1 MKESSTTS
9 LDLNGL
15 HLPELPSWFPLAWG
29 WWASLAY
36 ILIVMLIIGL
46 AVRWHRRRLAPK
58 KTALRLLSLTV
69 TPQTPSSAIELVRQA
84 ALCYYPREEIAH
96 LIERL
101 VRLFRCPSGPSTLRT
116 QRNLVAASLIP
127 ETKSEQC

>member
-29 WWASLAY
+29 WWASLAG

-84 ALCYYPREEIAH
+84 ALCYYLAR
-96 LIERL
+96 RL
-101 VRLFRCPSGPSTLRT
+101 R
-116 QRNLVAASLIP
+116 I
-127 ETKSEQC
+127 

>member
-29 WWASLAY
+29 WWASLAG

-58 KTALRLLSLTV
+58 KTRITPFEFDSDSANALF
-69 TPQTPSSAIELVRQA
+69 
-84 ALCYYPREEIAH
+84 CY
-96 LIERL
+96 
-101 VRLFRCPSGPSTLRT
+101 
-116 QRNLVAASLIP
+116 
-127 ETKSEQC
+127 

>member
-29 WWASLAY
+29 WWASLAG

-58 KTALRLLSLTV
+58 KTAL
-69 TPQTPSSAIELVRQA
+69 
-84 ALCYYPREEIAH
+84 
-96 LIERL
+96 
-101 VRLFRCPSGPSTLRT
+101 RLFRCPSGPSTLRT

>member
-29 WWASLAY
+29 WWASLVN

-58 KTALRLLSLTV
+58 NRITPFEFDSDSANALF
-69 TPQTPSSAIELVRQA
+69 
-84 ALCYYPREEIAH
+84 CY
-96 LIERL
+96 
-101 VRLFRCPSGPSTLRT
+101 
-116 QRNLVAASLIP
+116 
-127 ETKSEQC
+127 